1 MSGGL
6 GDGLAGAGL
15 GLLAGCGLVIALS
28 RLPALRR
35 PSLEDRLAP
44 YLRDSTPPSRLLA
57 RHRAVTPFP
66 TLERLV
72 APLMA
77 DAVRGLERFLGG
89 AGSVRRRLD
98 QAGRDMTVE
107 EFRAEQV
114 VAAAGGLAVG
124 LGASLLIG
132 ARGTFSPVLLLFL
145 SLSGAVAGLLLRD
158 QLLSRE
164 VSQREERIMSEFPTI
179 AELLALAVAAGEG
192 PVGALE
198 RVTRLSSGELSRE
211 LGRALAEA
219 RAGVPLVVAL
229 QAIAGRTGLASLAR
243 FVDGVAIAVERGTPL
258 AEVLRAQAVDVREA
272 GKRALLEAGGR
283 KEIAMMIPVVFLV
296 LPVTVLFALFPG
308 FISFSFSS

>member
-1 MSGGL
+1 VSGGFA
-6 GDGLAGAGL
+6 GGGLAGGGL
-15 GLLAGCGLVIALS
+15 GLLAGCGIVVAAL
-28 RLPALRR
+28 RLPAVRKPTLD
-35 PSLEDRLAP
+35 DRLAP

-57 RHRAVTPFP
+57 RNNTITPFP

-89 AGSVRRRLD
+89 ASSVRRRLD
-98 QAGRDMTVE
+98 HAGRDMTVE
-107 EFRAEQV
+107 EFRAQQV
-114 VAAAGGLAVG
+114 VAAAGGLALG
-124 LGASLLIG
+124 LGVSLLLG
-132 ARGTFSPVLLLFL
+132 ARGGFSAVLLLFL
-145 SLSGAVAGLLLRD
+145 SLSGAVAGLLVRD

-164 VSQREERIMSEFPTI
+164 VSRREQRIMSEFPTI

-198 RVTRLSSGELSRE
+198 RVTRLSSGELAGE

-229 QAIAGRTGLASLAR
+229 QGIAGRTNLASLAR

-258 AEVLRAQAVDVREA
+258 ADVLRAQAVDVREA

-283 KEIAMMIPVVFLV
+283 KEIAMMA
-296 LPVTVLFALFPG
+296 PVTLR
-308 FISFSFSS
+308 

>member
-1 MSGGL
+1 M
-6 GDGLAGAGL
+6 
-15 GLLAGCGLVIALS
+15 S
-28 RLPALRR
+28 RLPALRK
-35 PSLEDRLAP
+35 PSLDDRLAP
-44 YLRDSTPPSRLLA
+44 YLRDSAPPSRLLA
-57 RHRAVTPFP
+57 RDRTISPFP
-66 TLERLV
+66 TLERLL

-89 AGSVRRRLD
+89 TASVRRRLD

-107 EFRAEQV
+107 EFRYQQV
-114 VAAAGGLAVG
+114 VWAAGGLAVG
-124 LGASLLIG
+124 LAVSLLIG
-132 ARGTFSPVLLLFL
+132 ARGSFSPLLLLFL
-145 SLSGAVAGLLLRD
+145 SLSGAVAGLLVRD
-158 QLLSRE
+158 QLLSWE
-164 VSQREERIMSEFPTI
+164 VSQREQRIMAEFPTI

-192 PVGALE
+192 PVGALD

-229 QAIAGRTGLASLAR
+229 QGVAGRTNLSALAR

-258 AEVLRAQAVDVREA
+258 ADVLRAQAVDVREA

-283 KEIAMMIPVVFLV
+283 KEIAMMVPVVFLV